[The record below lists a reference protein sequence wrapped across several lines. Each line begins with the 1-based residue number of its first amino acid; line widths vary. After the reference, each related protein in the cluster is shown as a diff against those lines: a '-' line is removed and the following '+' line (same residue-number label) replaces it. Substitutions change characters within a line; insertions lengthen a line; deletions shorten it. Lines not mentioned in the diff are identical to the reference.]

1 MSESAPDERV
11 PNLHE
16 ILAEQREKRTRAA
29 ATRPRKH
36 QVDGEKPWD
45 MDPAAGWLESGDFE
59 APLADGEIDEGR
71 DRRQRTY
78 IRQVGIRLSHSQYAE
93 LSHAAGLYGVA
104 PGTMARM
111 LVRRGSRAVLDA
123 RRRYDLE
130 QDGRD

>member
-1 MSESAPDERV
+1 MSDSVGRGA
-11 PNLHE
+11 NLRE
-16 ILAEQREKRTRAA
+16 VLAKAA
-29 ATRPRKH
+29 AEREGKEAARPRKH
-36 QVDGEKPWD
+36 RLEGEKPWD
-45 MDPAAGWLESGDFE
+45 MDPASGWLEPDDFE

-71 DRRQRTY
+71 DRRRRTY
-78 IRQVGIRLSHSQYAE
+78 TRQVGIRLSHSQYGE
-93 LSHAAGLYGVA
+93 LNHAADLYGVA